1 MATRKAPVE
10 AAEQGVPRELF
21 WGIPTDAFPFF
32 GDGDPRSA
40 ENAGARHRWS
50 EQVRAAGYTVT
61 KLREAAETDPA
72 YQRFLS
78 LRERKLRLCAERPE
92 VLGSRPHSGRSGR

>member
-1 MATRKAPVE
+1 MRRKESVKAV
-10 AAEQGVPRELF
+10 EQGVPRGLF
-21 WGIPTDAFPFF
+21 WGIPSDAHPFF

-40 ENAGARHRWS
+40 ENAGSRHRWS

-72 YQRFLS
+72 YQRWLFQ
-78 LRERKLRLCAERPE
+78 RERKRRILAEKPQAW
-92 VLGSRPHSGRSGR
+92 GSRPHSVR